1 VRAGKKI
8 TPNKIRQE
16 PNENESRRKAY
27 EGRRRQWRPLIYKR
41 ESETETKIKN
51 KKDSERSNR
60 NKNRKY
66 STLTASAPD

>member
-27 EGRRRQWRPLIYKR
+27 ECRRRQWRPLFYIR
-41 ESETETKIKN
+41 ESETEAKN
-51 KKDSERSNR
+51 RNTKDSEGTNR
-60 NKNRKY
+60 NKNGKY
-66 STLTASAPD
+66 STLAASAPD